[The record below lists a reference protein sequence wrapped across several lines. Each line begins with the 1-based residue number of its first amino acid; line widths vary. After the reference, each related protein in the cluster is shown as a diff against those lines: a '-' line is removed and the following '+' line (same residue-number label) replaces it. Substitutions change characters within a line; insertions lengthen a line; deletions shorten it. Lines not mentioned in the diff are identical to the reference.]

1 MPADEIARQS
11 PEGVRL
17 RVRVLPRSQ
26 PAGPAGVRAGRLL
39 VRLPQAPVDGA
50 ANRALTQLLA
60 RACGLARG
68 RVTIVAGE
76 TSREKE
82 LLLEGAELA
91 AVRVALSL
99 GDDPS

>member
-1 MPADEIARQS
+1 M
-11 PEGVRL
+11 
-17 RVRVLPRSQ
+17 
-26 PAGPAGVRAGRLL
+26 RAGRLL

-91 AVRVALSL
+91 AVQTALGL
-99 GDDPS
+99 GGGAD